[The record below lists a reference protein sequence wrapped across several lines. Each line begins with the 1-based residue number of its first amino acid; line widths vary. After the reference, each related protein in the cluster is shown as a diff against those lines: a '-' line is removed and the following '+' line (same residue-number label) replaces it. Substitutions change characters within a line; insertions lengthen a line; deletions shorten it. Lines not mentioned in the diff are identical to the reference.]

1 MKSKERSGARRGNL
15 EKNMAVWERFYDNDR
30 PHGAHKGKTQSE
42 VVVEQLG

>member
-1 MKSKERSGARRGNL
+1 MNEEPRSEQAQEEG
-15 EKNMAVWERFYDNDR
+15 NMAVWECFYDNDR